1 MPQSQGLSPNS
12 FKNIKLVAT
21 DMDGTLT
28 HHGKFTPKLLQALA
42 DLAAVNIPVVIV
54 TGRSAGWVSG
64 LANYL
69 PIAGAIAE
77 NGGLYFSGSMDE
89 AEVLVPLIEGHR
101 QALAEMFDY
110 LHAEFPKLRPSV
122 DNAYRLTDWTFD
134 IAGISPLELQHMGD
148 RCQEKGWGF
157 TYSSIQAHIK
167 LPQQDKAVGLMST
180 VQRHFPHISVDH
192 IVTVGDSPNDESL
205 FSPQF
210 PCSVGVANVQH
221 YLTQLTHCPI
231 HITRQ
236 AESEGFWE
244 LAQLI
249 LKSFQ

>member
-1 MPQSQGLSPNS
+1 MPHSQGLSPNS

-28 HHGKFTPKLLQALA
+28 HHGKFTPKLLQTLTALA
-42 DLAAVNIPVVIV
+42 DINIPVIIV

-64 LANYL
+64 LASYL

-77 NGGLYFSGSMDE
+77 NGGLYFSGATDK
-89 AEVLVPLIEGHR
+89 AEVLVPLGDEHR
-101 QALAEMFDY
+101 LALSEMFWA
-110 LHAEFPKLRPSV
+110 LKAEFPNLQPST

-134 IAGISPLELQHMGD
+134 IAGISQLELQQMGD
-148 RCQEKGWGF
+148 RCQAQGWGF

-167 LPQQDKAVGLMST
+167 LLQQDKAIGLISALA
-180 VQRHFPHISVDH
+180 RHFPDISTDQ

-210 PCSVGVANVQH
+210 PCSVGVANVQE
-221 YLTQLTHCPI
+221 YLGRLSYQPAYITHQPESDGFCEL
-231 HITRQ
+231 
-236 AESEGFWE
+236 AESI
-244 LAQLI
+244 LACY
-249 LKSFQ
+249 